1 MSLIAELKR
10 RNVFRVGVAYAIVA
24 WLLIE
29 VASVLLPT
37 FDAPA
42 WVMKAFSTLVILG
55 FPLAVILAWAF
66 ELTPEGIKREKTV
79 DRAES
84 ITLEAESERAKGLAE
99 QVPAAEPVDRE
110 KSIAVLPFVNMSGD
124 PEQEYFSDGITED
137 IITELSRFSELLV
150 IARTSSFAFKGQA
163 LDIREAAEKLGVQYV
178 VEGSVRREGTRIRI
192 SVQLVDGTSGSHLWA
207 NRYDRDLEDLFAVQ
221 DEVCETVVAT
231 LVGRVFEAGAE
242 RARRKPTG
250 GMTAYD
256 YLMRGRERL
265 YRYSQEDLAE
275 ARQFF
280 QSALEFDP
288 DFAAAC
294 AKLAET
300 YWADWWAGWAENAD
314 ESFELFAAAAERA
327 VALDDADPQAQGGI
341 GWLHLFRRQYDKA
354 RLHFEKAVS
363 LNPNDP
369 DLAMNM
375 AFYVMYGGNPDSAL
389 QHLDRAKKLNPF
401 GRDGYVR
408 GMAHYSARDY
418 SEAISELTTVRNK
431 FPAVY
436 AWLAASFAQLGKESE
451 AREAAR
457 RFEEASFSSM
467 DQAGASR
474 PASWVEFLT
483 PRMPYRKEADLEH
496 VLDGMR
502 KAGLK

>member
-24 WLLIE
+24 WLLVE
-29 VASVLLPT
+29 VASVVLPALHLPEWALT
-37 FDAPA
+37 F
-42 WVMKAFSTLVILG
+42 LIIVIFAG
-55 FPLAVILAWAF
+55 FPLALVIAWAF
-66 ELTPEGIKREKTV
+66 ELTPEGFKREKTV

-84 ITLEAESERAKGLAE
+84 IALEAEPERAEGVAE

-163 LDIREAAEKLGVQYV
+163 LDIREAAERLGVQYV
-178 VEGSVRREGTRIRI
+178 VEGSVRRAGRRIRI
-192 SVQLVDGTSGSHLWA
+192 SVQLVDGASGGHLWA
-207 NRYDRDLEDLFAVQ
+207 NSYDRDLEDLFAVQ
-221 DEVCETVVAT
+221 DEVCETIVAT
-231 LVGRVFEAGAE
+231 LVGRVMEAGAE
-242 RARRKPTG
+242 RARRKPTES
-250 GMTAYD
+250 MTAYD

-265 YRYSQEDLAE
+265 YRYGQEEIAE

-280 QSALEFDP
+280 QRALEFDP

-294 AKLAET
+294 AELSET

-314 ESFELFAAAAERA
+314 ESFELYAAAAERA
-327 VALDDADPQAQGGI
+327 VVLDDTDPQVQVAI
-341 GWLHLFRRQYDKA
+341 GQLHLFRRQYDKA
-354 RLHFEKAVS
+354 RLHLEKAVS
-363 LNPNDP
+363 LNPNDS
-369 DLAMNM
+369 DVVMEM
-375 AFYVMYGGNPDSAL
+375 AFYAQYDGNPDSAL

-401 GRDGYVR
+401 GRYGYVH
-408 GMAHYSARDY
+408 GMAYYLARRY

-431 FPAVY
+431 FPAVH

-457 RFEEASFSSM
+457 RFEEAAFSSM
-467 DQAGASR
+467 DRAGASR

-502 KAGLK
+502 IAGLE